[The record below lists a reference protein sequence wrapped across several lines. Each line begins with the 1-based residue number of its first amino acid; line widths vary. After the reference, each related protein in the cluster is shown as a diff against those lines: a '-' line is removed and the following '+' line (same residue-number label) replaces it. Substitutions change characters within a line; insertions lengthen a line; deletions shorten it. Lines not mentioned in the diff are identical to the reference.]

1 MALKEPL
8 TAWPVNSAT
17 ETEFHNGILTDR
29 AIAAK
34 TVPARQSND
43 IETQSVNISCTRP
56 KNPDPLVRI
65 KSMSNSAMERNYQ
78 HSTEELCNKVKQIR
92 NIKHVNI
99 PLSMVHHIKRLQQ
112 MTFLSRRSLM
122 ENQHNTSSL
131 SDKITL
137 YPELLNEFV
146 QSQADFSA
154 VEDLCNEQGSTR

>member
-17 ETEFHNGILTDR
+17 ETEFHNDR

-78 HSTEELCNKVKQIR
+78 HSTEELCNK
-92 NIKHVNI
+92 
-99 PLSMVHHIKRLQQ
+99 
-112 MTFLSRRSLM
+112 
-122 ENQHNTSSL
+122 
-131 SDKITL
+131 
-137 YPELLNEFV
+137 